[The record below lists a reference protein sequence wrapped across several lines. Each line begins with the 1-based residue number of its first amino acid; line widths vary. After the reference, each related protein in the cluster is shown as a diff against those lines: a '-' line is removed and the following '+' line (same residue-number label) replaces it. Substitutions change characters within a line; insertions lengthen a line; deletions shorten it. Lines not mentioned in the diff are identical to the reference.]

1 MGEERP
7 SVSHVLAGK
16 LLHLKRQD
24 LPESGAWG
32 MSPAEQYLGRQLGRR
47 QEQSHV
53 FPNSPRSPADSVWL

>member
-1 MGEERP
+1 M
-7 SVSHVLAGK
+7 SHVLAGK

-47 QEQSHV
+47 QEPSHV
-53 FPNSPRSPADSVWL
+53 SLTPREVLPIPFD

>member
-1 MGEERP
+1 MGEDGP

-47 QEQSHV
+47 QEQFDVSLTPPEV
-53 FPNSPRSPADSVWL
+53 LPIPFA

>member
-47 QEQSHV
+47 QELSQVSLTPPDV
-53 FPNSPRSPADSVWL
+53 LPISFD